1 MTGIVRQLIA
11 NRLVVLLLAGIG
23 VLWGVGVSPFDWT
36 IEGVQL
42 EPVPVDAIPDI
53 GENQQIVFTTW
64 PGRSPQDVEDQ
75 VTYPLT
81 VALLGIPGVRTIRS
95 SSMFG
100 VSSVNVIFDDDVEFY
115 WSRSRVLEKLASLPP
130 GTLPP
135 EVQPQLGPDATALGQ
150 VFWYTLEGRDPQGR
164 PAPGWSLE
172 ELRSLQ
178 DFYVKPALNAARG
191 VSEVATVGG
200 MAREYQIDVDPDA
213 MRAFGVTLGEVVAAV
228 KRSNR
233 DVGARTIEVNQV
245 EYVLRGIGF
254 LRGVEDIEGIVL
266 RARQGVPVRI
276 RDVAKVHAGPAP
288 RRGTLDKGGA
298 DAVGGVAVARY
309 GANPLAAIAALKGK
323 IAEVSRG
330 LPVKTLAD
338 GTTSR
343 VTIVPFYD
351 RTGLIR
357 DTIATLED
365 ALIDEVLITAM
376 VVLVMLLHLRASVL
390 ITVLLP
396 VAVLLS
402 FVAMKLFGVDA
413 NVVALSGIAI
423 AIGTMVDMGIV
434 VTENIVS
441 HIERDPDK
449 PRVAVIRDA
458 TAEVAGAV
466 ITAVATTVVS
476 FLPVFGLQA
485 AEGKLFSPL
494 AWTKTFALLMAVFVA
509 LTVLPALAVL
519 VFPQLPP
526 WLRARLPAG
535 MIASPGQ
542 RGGRLRRAAWIGMNV
557 AAALGC
563 TWILALHW
571 MPLGKGEPV
580 MLNFAFV
587 VLVAGGLLGGFW
599 LFQIA
604 YPRLLAAF
612 LARKLAFLFLPTMLV
627 LVGLSVWLGADK
639 VFGFLPE
646 RATAGLRA
654 RFPGLGQEFMPRL
667 DEGSYLWMPTLMPHG
682 AISAGME
689 IIAQMDRA
697 ILAIPEVE
705 SAVGKLG
712 RAESALDP
720 APLSMI
726 ETIVTLKP
734 EFTMRA
740 DGTRQRNWRPEIQR
754 QSDIWAE
761 ITRAAQVP
769 GATSAPEL
777 QPIAGRIVMLATG
790 MRAPMGIKVRGPD
803 LPTLGAFALQ
813 LEGLVKRAPLVE
825 PAAVLADRV
834 VGKPY
839 LEIRI
844 DREAIARYGG
854 RIEDVQQVIEVALGG
869 MPATMTVEGRERYAV
884 RVRYPRE
891 QRDSIESISD
901 IIVPMPGGLQL
912 PLRELASVAY
922 TPGPQA
928 IKAEDTFL
936 TAYVVF
942 DGVKGTPE
950 VDVVDA
956 VRAHV
961 NAAVRSGELVVPKGV
976 SWTFAGN
983 YESKQRADARLRLL
997 IPLAM
1002 ALIFVLLYLQFR
1014 STMTTLMVFSG
1025 VAVAAGGGFLALW
1038 AWGQPWFLDGSF
1050 FGYDLRAI
1058 FGVRP
1063 IHLSVA
1069 VWVGF
1074 IALIGIATDDG
1085 VVMATYL
1092 DQSFARNT
1100 PRSRDEIRA
1109 AIVEAGRR
1117 RIRPCLMTTA
1127 TTVLAL
1133 LPVLTSTG
1141 RGSDVM
1147 IPMSIP
1153 AFGGMAFELLTLFVV
1168 PVLYGGWQEW
1178 LLRVRGAPPPDGEP
1192 EDAARTTPDAEG
1204 PADRGAAD
1212 GQVDPAVAA
1221 G

>member
-1 MTGIVRQLIA
+1 MKAFIGQLLA
-11 NRLVVLLLAGIG
+11 NRLVVMLLAGVG
-23 VLWGVGVSPFDWT
+23 LLWGIGVSPFDWT
-36 IEGVQL
+36 VHGVQL
-42 EPVPVDAIPDI
+42 DPVPVDAIPDI

-64 PGRSPQDVEDQ
+64 QGRSPQDVEDQ

-100 VSSVNVIFDDDVEFY
+100 VSSVNIIFEDNVEFY
-115 WSRSRVLEKLASLPP
+115 WSRSRVLEKLASLAP

-135 EVQPQLGPDATALGQ
+135 DVQPQLGPDATALGQ
-150 VFWYTLEGRDPQGR
+150 VYWYTLEGRDPQGR

-172 ELRSLQ
+172 ELRGLQ
-178 DFYVKPALNAARG
+178 DFYVKPALNAAKG
-191 VSEVATVGG
+191 ISEVATVGG

-213 MRAFGVTLGEVVAAV
+213 MRAYGVTLGEVVAAV

-233 DVGARTIEVNQV
+233 DVGARTIEVNQI

-266 RARQGVPVRI
+266 RAQAGVPIRI
-276 RDVAKVHAGPAP
+276 RDIAKVHAGPAA
-288 RRGTLDKGGA
+288 RRGTLDMGGA
-298 DAVGGVAVARY
+298 DAVGGVAVARF
-309 GANPLAAIAALKGK
+309 GANPLAAIAALKVK
-323 IAEVSRG
+323 IAELSRG

-351 RTGLIR
+351 RTGLIHE
-357 DTIATLED
+357 TIATLED

-402 FVAMKLFGVDA
+402 FVAMKVLGVDA

-441 HIERDPDK
+441 HIEQDPNK
-449 PRVAVIRDA
+449 PRLAVIRDA

-466 ITAVATTVVS
+466 MTAVATTVVS

-485 AEGKLFSPL
+485 AEGKLFTPL
-494 AWTKTFALLMAVFVA
+494 AWTKTFALLMALVVA

-526 WLRARLPAG
+526 WLRAKLPDGLLGAPGTRAG
-535 MIASPGQ
+535 GK
-542 RGGRLRRAAWIGMNV
+542 LRRAAWIGVNL
-557 AAALGC
+557 AAALAC
-563 TWILALHW
+563 TWALSQHW
-571 MPLGKGEPV
+571 MPLGKGEPAL
-580 MLNFAFV
+580 LNFAFV
-587 VLVAGGLLGGFW
+587 AITAGGLLGGFW
-599 LFQIA
+599 LFQLA
-604 YPRLLAAF
+604 YPHMLAVF
-612 LARKLAFLFLPTMLV
+612 LERKVAFLFLPLMLV
-627 LVGLSVWLGADK
+627 LVGLSVWLGAGT
-639 VFGFLPE
+639 VFGFLPD

-682 AISAGME
+682 SISAGME
-689 IIAQMDRA
+689 LIAQMDRA

-705 SAVGKLG
+705 HAVGKLG
-712 RAESALDP
+712 RANTALDP

-734 EFTMRA
+734 EFTMQT
-740 DGTRQRNWRPEIQR
+740 DGTRKRNWRPEIKR
-754 QSDIWAE
+754 QSDIWEE
-761 ITRAAQVP
+761 ITRVAQVP

-790 MRAPMGIKVRGPD
+790 MRAPMGLKVRGPN
-803 LPTLGAFALQ
+803 LQTLGEFALK
-813 LEGLVKRAPLVE
+813 LEAVVKRAPLVE

-869 MPATMTVEGRERYAV
+869 MPITTTVEGRERYAV

-891 QRDSIESISD
+891 LRDSIEAISE

-942 DGVKGTPE
+942 DGLKGTPE
-950 VDVVDA
+950 VEVVEA

-961 NAAVRSGELVVPKGV
+961 DAAVRSGELVVPAGV
-976 SWTFAGN
+976 SWKFAGN

-997 IPLAM
+997 VPLAL
-1002 ALIFVLLYLQFR
+1002 ALVFVLLYLQFR
-1014 STMTTLMVFSG
+1014 STVTTLMVFSG
-1025 VAVAAGGGFLALW
+1025 VAVAVGGGFLALW
-1038 AWGQPWFLDGSF
+1038 AWGQPWFLDASIA
-1050 FGYDLRAI
+1050 GYDLRAI

-1074 IALIGIATDDG
+1074 IALVGIATDDG

-1092 DQSFARNT
+1092 DQSFARNRPRT
-1100 PRSRDEIRA
+1100 PEEVRS
-1109 AIVEAGRR
+1109 AILEAGAR

-1133 LPVLTSTG
+1133 LPVLTSNG

-1178 LLRVRGAPPPDGEP
+1178 LLSVRGPPATPEPTDPAPPAVLVASPVAQGDL
-1192 EDAARTTPDAEG
+1192 
-1204 PADRGAAD
+1204 
-1212 GQVDPAVAA
+1212 VDQPVTV